1 MPSAYIHPITY
12 ITAAVLTF
20 FLVGCGAPAESQRAQ
35 QGAYEAFHLSEVRL
49 LDGPFKHAQDTNLEY
64 LLELDPDRF
73 LAPYLREAG
82 LEPRA
87 ESYGNWENSGLD
99 GHIGGH
105 YLSALAMMYAST
117 GHAEIHRR
125 LTYMIDELERVQ
137 EAHGDGY
144 IGGVP
149 DGRATWDEIRRGDI
163 RADLFSLNGKW
174 VPWYNV
180 HKVYAGLRDAYT
192 IGGNEKALDLLVG
205 LTDWAVELV
214 SGLSDEQI
222 QSMLRSEHGGMNEVF
237 ADAAEL
243 TGDERYLHL
252 ARQFSHELILEPLL
266 NEEDQLTGL
275 HANTQIPKAIGYKRI
290 ADVSGGAD
298 AEWDDAAAFFWDTVV
313 NRRSIAIGGNSVRE
327 HFHPAD
333 DYSAMVEDAEG
344 PETCNTYNM
353 LRLAQML
360 YATRGGTQY
369 LDYNERA
376 LFNHILSTQ
385 HPEHGGLVYFTS
397 MRPGHFRM
405 YSQPEHAMWCCVG
418 SGIENHS
425 KYGEFIYNH
434 RGDELYVN
442 LFVAS
447 RLNWSDKDVVIEQ
460 TTAFPAEEATTIRVI
475 SGGEFGLNLRVPSW
489 IDGASRVAVN
499 GEEVSPEQADGFIRI
514 HRDWAEGDVVSYTL
528 PMQTHLEQ
536 LPDGSNYYAVLHGPI
551 VLASKIDPFPGE
563 QLNFLSDDGRMSHI
577 AHGPMC
583 PPEAAPMILGD
594 PESFLASLEPVDGRP
609 LTFRADEG
617 VEGYSNL
624 ELIPFYQLHDSR
636 YVVYWPQGSAEDLLA
651 RAESERDRLEL
662 EARTV
667 DYVSPGQQQPESDH
681 FFAGERTEAG
691 IYRGR
696 HWRHAEGWFSYQLR
710 DPQGEA
716 SILRIELTGEDAGRT
731 FDILINGELLETLTL
746 EERNWGLYTL
756 DFELPQEMI
765 ESADGVYEVRFEA
778 APGSIAGG
786 LFDVRLLRE

>member
-1 MPSAYIHPITY
+1 M
-12 ITAAVLTF
+12 TAFRIPLKSYRMCVLLALFAVSGVLPAAAQH
-20 FLVGCGAPAESQRAQ
+20 APYES
-35 QGAYEAFHLSEVRL
+35 FHLSDVRL
-49 LDGPFKHAQDTNLEY
+49 LDGPFKDAQDRNLEY
-64 LLELDPDRF
+64 LLALDPDRF

-87 ESYGNWENSGLD
+87 ESYGNWEDSGLD

-105 YLSALAMMYAST
+105 YVSALAMMYAST
-117 GHAEIHRR
+117 DNAEIHRR
-125 LTYMIDELERVQ
+125 LTYMIDEFERVQ
-137 EAHGDGY
+137 QAHGDGY

-149 DGRATWDEIRRGDI
+149 DGRTTWDEIRRGDI

-192 IGGNEKALDLLVG
+192 IGRNEKALELLVG

-222 QSMLRSEHGGMNEVF
+222 QGMLRTEYGGMNEVF

-243 TGDERYLHL
+243 TGDDRYLRL
-252 ARQFSHELILEPLL
+252 ARQFSHHLILEPLL

-275 HANTQIPKAIGYKRI
+275 HANTQIPKAIGYKRV
-290 ADVSGGAD
+290 ADVSGGEDAD
-298 AEWDDAAAFFWDTVV
+298 WDDAAAFFWDTVV
-313 NRRSIAIGGNSVRE
+313 NQRSISIGGNSVRE
-327 HFHPAD
+327 HFHPTD
-333 DYSAMVEDAEG
+333 DFSSMVADAEG

-360 YATRGGTQY
+360 FATRGGAEY

-376 LFNHILSTQ
+376 LYNHILSTQ

-397 MRPGHFRM
+397 MRPGHYRM

-447 RLNWSDKDVVIEQ
+447 RLNWPGKDVVIEQ
-460 TTAFPAEEATTIRVI
+460 ATAFPAEEATTLHIL
-475 SGGEFGLNLRVPSW
+475 SGGNFGLNLRVPSW
-489 IDGASRVAVN
+489 VEDGAYRVEVN
-499 GEEVSPEQADGFIRI
+499 GEPAAPQQAEDGFIRI
-514 HRDWAEGDVVSYTL
+514 DRQWSDGDVVTYTL
-528 PMQTHLEQ
+528 PMQTRLEQ
-536 LPDGSNYYAVLHGPI
+536 LPDGTNHYAVLHGPI
-551 VLASKIDPFPGE
+551 VLASKVDPFPGE

-583 PPEAAPMILGD
+583 PPEDAPMILGD
-594 PESFLASLEPVDGRP
+594 PENFLASLESVPGRP
-609 LTFRADEG
+609 LTFRVEDG
-617 VEGYSNL
+617 VEGYDNL

-636 YVVYWPQGSAEDLLA
+636 YVVYWPQGSEEDLLA
-651 RAESERDRLEL
+651 RAETERDRLEL
-662 EARTV
+662 EARTI
-667 DYVSPGQQQPESDH
+667 DYVTPGQQQPESDH
-681 FFAGERTEAG
+681 FFDGERTEAG

-716 SILRIELTGEDAGRT
+716 SILRLEFTGEDAGRT
-731 FDILINGELLETLTL
+731 
-746 EERNWGLYTL
+746 
-756 DFELPQEMI
+756 
-765 ESADGVYEVRFEA
+765 A
-778 APGSIAGG
+778 AGG
-786 LFDVRLLRE
+786 SGSRGSP